1 MKITD
6 IINNDLISLELLGN
20 TKQAIISE
28 MIGMLKSQGLLNDEA
43 EFEQAIYAREEESS
57 TGIGMGIAIPHAKTD
72 AVKTPSLVFGLK
84 KQAVNWESIDD
95 EPANLFFMI
104 AVPKASASNDHLVI
118 LTQLSR
124 KLIDD
129 EFREK
134 LMKASSKEE
143 VLELLGTL

>member
-6 IINNDLISLELLGN
+6 IINKDLISLELSGN
-20 TKQAIISE
+20 TKQSIISE
-28 MIGMLKSQGLLNDEA
+28 MIGMLKGQGVLNNEA
-43 EFEQAIYAREEESS
+43 EFEKAIYAREEVSS

-72 AVKTPSLVFGLK
+72 AVKTPSLAFGLK
-84 KQAVNWESIDD
+84 KQPVDWESIDD

-104 AVPKASASNDHLVI
+104 AVPEASASNDHLVI

-143 VLELLGTL
+143 VLELLGTI

>member
-6 IINNDLISLELLGN
+6 IINNDLISLELSGN
-20 TKQAIISE
+20 TKQSIISE

-104 AVPKASASNDHLVI
+104 AVPKASARNDHLVI

-134 LMKASSKEE
+134 LMRACSKEE

>member
-6 IINNDLISLELLGN
+6 IINNDLISLELSGN

>member
-6 IINNDLISLELLGN
+6 IINKDLISLELSGN
-20 TKQAIISE
+20 TKQSIISE
-28 MIGMLKSQGLLNDEA
+28 MIGMLKAQGLLNNEA
-43 EFEQAIYAREEESS
+43 EFEKAIYAREEVSS

-84 KQAVNWESIDD
+84 KQAVDWESIDD
-95 EPANLFFMI
+95 ETANLFFMI
-104 AVPKASASNDHLVI
+104 AVPEASASNDHLVI

-134 LMKASSKEE
+134 LMNASSKEE
-143 VLELLGTL
+143 VLELLGTI